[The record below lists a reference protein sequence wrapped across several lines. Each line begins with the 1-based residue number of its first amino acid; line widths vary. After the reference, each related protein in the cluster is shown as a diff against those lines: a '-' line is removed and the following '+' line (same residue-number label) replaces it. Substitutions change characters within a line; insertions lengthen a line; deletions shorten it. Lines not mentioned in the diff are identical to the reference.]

1 VNQLIDLKEIF
12 AVNGISLLM
21 MGFLLLCRRKNRGIT
36 RNKDRIYDGMILIT
50 MVGAVWET
58 VSFLV
63 DGQDI
68 FAGRILNYLSN
79 TINYASTVTIG
90 LLWCLYVELH
100 VYKDREEISKNI
112 KLTIIPW
119 AVEIIALIINL
130 FGTGLMFSVSEDNV
144 YSRED
149 GIIIGYITL
158 VLYIAYSVYLVYSSK
173 TQKLRLYF
181 FPILNFVIPCF
192 IGTVLQLFFYGIST
206 SFVSVSIALIFVQM
220 QLYAENAYMD
230 ELSGLLNRRYLNGV
244 LSKKEKTEDSLHGIM
259 MDVNDFKEI
268 NDTFGHNAGDRAVRW
283 MGELLIKS
291 VPKSAIVIRY
301 SGDEFVALLPDI
313 EEDGVRSVM
322 DKINSNLDTF
332 NKEGKEPFA
341 LTVSMGYAK
350 FELDDNQETFQR
362 KMDDAM
368 YEEKSLYHM
377 KKQERS

>member
-1 VNQLIDLKEIF
+1 MIDLKEIF

-68 FAGRILNYLSN
+68 FAGRIINYLSN
-79 TINYASTVTIG
+79 TIDYACTVTIG

-100 VYKDREEISKNI
+100 VYKDREEISNKI
-112 KLTIIPW
+112 KITIIPW
-119 AVEIIALIINL
+119 LVEIIVLTINL

-149 GIIIGYITL
+149 GIIIGYLTL
-158 VLYIAYSVYLVYSSK
+158 VIYIAYSVYLVYNSK
-173 TQKLRLYF
+173 TQKLRLHF

-192 IGTVLQLFFYGIST
+192 IGTVLQLLFYGIST
-206 SFVSVSIALIFVQM
+206 SFVSISIALIFVQM
-220 QLYAENAYMD
+220 QLYAENAYLD

-244 LSKKEKTEDSLHGIM
+244 LSKKEKIEDSLHGIM

-283 MGELLIKS
+283 MGELLLKS

-322 DKINSNLDTF
+322 DKIKSNLDKF
-332 NKEGKEPFA
+332 NSEGKEPFA

-377 KKQERS
+377 KKQEKN

>member
-1 VNQLIDLKEIF
+1 MNQLIDLKEIF

-68 FAGRILNYLSN
+68 FAGRIINYLSN
-79 TINYASTVTIG
+79 TIDYAITVTIG

-100 VYKDREEISKNI
+100 VYRDREEISNKI
-112 KLTIIPW
+112 KITIIPW
-119 AVEIIALIINL
+119 LVEIIVLTINL

-149 GIIIGYITL
+149 GIIIGYLTL
-158 VLYIAYSVYLVYSSK
+158 VIYIAYSVYLVYSSK
-173 TQKLRLYF
+173 TQKLRLHF

-192 IGTVLQLFFYGIST
+192 IGTVLQLLFYGIST
-206 SFVSVSIALIFVQM
+206 SFVSISIALIFVQM
-220 QLYAENAYMD
+220 QLYAENAYLD

-244 LSKKEKTEDSLHGIM
+244 LSKKEKIEDALHGIM

-283 MGELLIKS
+283 MGEILLKS

-322 DKINSNLDTF
+322 DEIKSNLDKF
-332 NKEGKEPFA
+332 NSEGKEPFS

-377 KKQERS
+377 KKQEKN

>member
-1 VNQLIDLKEIF
+1 MIDLKEIF

-68 FAGRILNYLSN
+68 FAGRIINYLSN
-79 TINYASTVTIG
+79 TIDYACTVTIG

-100 VYKDREEISKNI
+100 VYKDREEISNKI
-112 KLTIIPW
+112 KITIIPW
-119 AVEIIALIINL
+119 LVEIIVLTINL

-149 GIIIGYITL
+149 GIIIGYLTL
-158 VLYIAYSVYLVYSSK
+158 VIYIAYSVHLVYSSK
-173 TQKLRLYF
+173 TQKLRLHF

-192 IGTVLQLFFYGIST
+192 IGTVLQLLFYGIST
-206 SFVSVSIALIFVQM
+206 SFVSISIALIFVQM
-220 QLYAENAYMD
+220 QLYAENAYLD

-244 LSKKEKTEDSLHGIM
+244 LSKKEKIEDSLHGIM

-283 MGELLIKS
+283 MGELLLKS

-322 DKINSNLDTF
+322 DKIKSNLDKF
-332 NKEGKEPFA
+332 NSEGKEPFA

-377 KKQERS
+377 KKQEKN

>member
-1 VNQLIDLKEIF
+1 MNQLIDLKEIF

-68 FAGRILNYLSN
+68 FAGRIINYLSN
-79 TINYASTVTIG
+79 TIDYACTVTIG

-100 VYKDREEISKNI
+100 VYKDREEISNKI
-112 KLTIIPW
+112 KITIIPW
-119 AVEIIALIINL
+119 LVEIIVLTINL

-149 GIIIGYITL
+149 GIIIGYVTL
-158 VLYIAYSVYLVYSSK
+158 VIYIAYSVYLVYNSK
-173 TQKLRLYF
+173 TQKLRLHF

-192 IGTVLQLFFYGIST
+192 IGTVLQLLFYGIST
-206 SFVSVSIALIFVQM
+206 SFVSISIALIFVQM
-220 QLYAENAYMD
+220 QLYAENAYLD

-244 LSKKEKTEDSLHGIM
+244 LSKKEKIEDSLHGIM

-283 MGELLIKS
+283 MGELLLKS

-322 DKINSNLDTF
+322 DKIKSNLDKF
-332 NKEGKEPFA
+332 NSEGKEPFA

-377 KKQERS
+377 KKQEKN

>member
-1 VNQLIDLKEIF
+1 MNQLIDLKEIF

-149 GIIIGYITL
+149 GIIIGYFTL
-158 VLYIAYSVYLVYSSK
+158 VIYIAYSVYLVYSSK

-220 QLYAENAYMD
+220 QLYAENAYLD

-283 MGELLIKS
+283 MGELLLKS

>member
-1 VNQLIDLKEIF
+1 MIDLKEIF

-79 TINYASTVTIG
+79 TINYASTVSIG

-119 AVEIIALIINL
+119 AVEIVTLIINL

-173 TQKLRLYF
+173 TQKLRLHF

-192 IGTVLQLFFYGIST
+192 IGTVLQLFFYGVST
-206 SFVSVSIALIFVQM
+206 SFVSVSIALTLVQM

-283 MGELLIKS
+283 MGELLLKS

-322 DKINSNLDTF
+322 DQINSNLDKF
-332 NKEGKEPFA
+332 NSEGKEPFS

-368 YEEKSLYHM
+368 YKEKVVYHQR
-377 KKQERS
+377 KREKN

>member
-1 VNQLIDLKEIF
+1 MNQLIDLKEIF

-68 FAGRILNYLSN
+68 FAGRIINYLSN
-79 TINYASTVTIG
+79 TIDYACTVTIG

-100 VYKDREEISKNI
+100 VYKDREEISNKI
-112 KLTIIPW
+112 KITIIPW
-119 AVEIIALIINL
+119 LVEIIVLTINL

-149 GIIIGYITL
+149 GIIIGYLTL
-158 VLYIAYSVYLVYSSK
+158 VIYIAYSVYLVYSSK

-206 SFVSVSIALIFVQM
+206 SFVSISIALIFVQM
-220 QLYAENAYMD
+220 QLYAENAYLD

-244 LSKKEKTEDSLHGIM
+244 LSKKEKIEDSLHGIM

-283 MGELLIKS
+283 MGEILLKS

-322 DKINSNLDTF
+322 DEIKSNLDKF
-332 NKEGKEPFA
+332 NSEGKEPFA

-368 YEEKSLYHM
+368 YEEKSLYHQR
-377 KKQERS
+377 KHEKN